1 MSLVSYFLNGNL
13 IRIRREINSVNVN
26 DVIDDTNHTALHYAI
41 KCKNLDI
48 IKYLISI
55 GADPNRENI
64 FKENCIKYAMLY
76 QISEFHNLLQDQNTR
91 SLKRKIDVLENEND
105 TLEDTITRISKK
117 YKTDEDLFKNKIVV
131 LQKEI
136 EKKNKQIDFFKQ
148 SHDSRK
154 KN

>member
-13 IRIRREINSVNVN
+13 IRIRREINTVNVN
-26 DVIDDTNHTALHYAI
+26 DVLDDNCHTALHYAI
-41 KCKNLDI
+41 KCKNTEL

-76 QISEFHNLLQDQNTR
+76 QIPEFHSLLQDQSTR

-105 TLEDTITRISKK
+105 TLEDTITRLSKK
-117 YKTDEDLFKNKIVV
+117 YKIDEDNFKNKIVD
-131 LQKEI
+131 LQKEL

>member
-1 MSLVSYFLNGNL
+1 MSLVSYFITGNL
-13 IRIRREINSVNVN
+13 FRIRREINSINVN
-26 DVIDDTNHTALHYAI
+26 DVLDDTCHTALHYAI
-41 KCKNLDI
+41 KCKNTEI

-76 QISEFHNLLQDQNTR
+76 QIPEFYSLLPDHNTR

-117 YKTDEDLFKNKIVV
+117 FKADEDLFKNQINV

-136 EKKNKQIDFFKQ
+136 DKKNKQIDFFKQ
-148 SHDSRK
+148 SSDSRK
-154 KN
+154 KK